1 MTINYSNVYISLYR
15 IGGETMY
22 RDILI
27 IVIASVVLAGLVVAG
42 AVILAPYI
50 IL

>member
-1 MTINYSNVYISLYR
+1 
-15 IGGETMY
+15 MY

-27 IVIASVVLAGLVVAG
+27 IVAASVVLACLVVAG

>member
-1 MTINYSNVYISLYR
+1 
-15 IGGETMY
+15 MY

-27 IVIASVVLAGLVVAG
+27 IIAASVVLACLVVAG

-50 IL
+50 TL

>member
-1 MTINYSNVYISLYR
+1 MR
-15 IGGETMY
+15 

-27 IVIASVVLAGLVVAG
+27 IIAASVVLACLVVAG

-50 IL
+50 TL

>member
-1 MTINYSNVYISLYR
+1 
-15 IGGETMY
+15 MY

-27 IVIASVVLAGLVVAG
+27 IVIASVVLACLVVAG

-50 IL
+50 TL

>member
-1 MTINYSNVYISLYR
+1 
-15 IGGETMY
+15 MY

-27 IVIASVVLAGLVVAG
+27 IVIASVVLAYLVVAG

-50 IL
+50 TL

>member
-1 MTINYSNVYISLYR
+1 
-15 IGGETMY
+15 MY
-22 RDILI
+22 RDIFI

-50 IL
+50 TL